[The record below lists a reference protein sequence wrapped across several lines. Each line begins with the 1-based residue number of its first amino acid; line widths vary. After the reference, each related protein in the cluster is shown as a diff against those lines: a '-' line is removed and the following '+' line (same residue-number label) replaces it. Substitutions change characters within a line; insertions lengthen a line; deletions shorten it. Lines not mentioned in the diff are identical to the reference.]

1 MEDEG
6 IPGATRSPWEI
17 PSPSVNRRTRT
28 PPIHTP
34 RGGSPLARFVGN
46 FAHTLDETG
55 RLILPSA
62 FRPKLAEG
70 AFITPLDHCL
80 AILPAEEFDR
90 MAARLESQVA
100 AGGVDVNALRHFASQ
115 ADEVTPDSQ
124 GRVRL
129 LPHLRELGGLDRNV
143 IVTGAL
149 RRIEIWSPERWNQLG
164 TAGADS
170 LTSAIERGHG
180 LG

>member
-1 MEDEG
+1 M
-6 IPGATRSPWEI
+6 
-17 PSPSVNRRTRT
+17 
-28 PPIHTP
+28 
-34 RGGSPLARFVGN
+34 ARFVGN
-46 FAHTLDETG
+46 FEHTLDEKG

-90 MAARLESQVA
+90 MADRLESQVA

-143 IVTGAL
+143 IVTGAPAHRDL
-149 RRIEIWSPERWNQLG
+149 VTGALEPARYRWCRV
-164 TAGADS
+164 ADF
-170 LTSAIERGHG
+170 GHRTRSRPRMRPDADI
-180 LG
+180 

>member
-1 MEDEG
+1 MEDKGDSRGDQEPMGDPESERHPTHQDAADSHTERGNANGPIRGQLRAHARREG
-6 IPGATRSPWEI
+6 STH
-17 PSPSVNRRTRT
+17 PS
-28 PPIHTP
+28 
-34 RGGSPLARFVGN
+34 
-46 FAHTLDETG
+46 
-55 RLILPSA
+55 SA

-90 MAARLESQVA
+90 MADRLESQVA

-129 LPHLRELGGLDRNV
+129 F
-143 IVTGAL
+143 
-149 RRIEIWSPERWNQLG
+149 RICGNSAG
-164 TAGADS
+164 STA
-170 LTSAIERGHG
+170 T
-180 LG
+180 

>member
-1 MEDEG
+1 M
-6 IPGATRSPWEI
+6 
-17 PSPSVNRRTRT
+17 
-28 PPIHTP
+28 
-34 RGGSPLARFVGN
+34 ARFVGN
-46 FAHTLDETG
+46 FEHTLDAKG

-90 MAARLESQVA
+90 MADRLEEQVA
-100 AGGVDVNALRHFASQ
+100 AGAVDVNALRHFASQ

-149 RRIEIWSPERWNQLG
+149 RRIVLWDPQRWNDLG
-164 TAGADS
+164 TAGGVLD
-170 LTSAIERGHG
+170 LGHRAG
-180 LG
+180 SRPGAAMTTPGAAMKTRRDG

>member
-1 MEDEG
+1 M
-6 IPGATRSPWEI
+6 
-17 PSPSVNRRTRT
+17 
-28 PPIHTP
+28 
-34 RGGSPLARFVGN
+34 ARFVGN
-46 FAHTLDETG
+46 FEHTLDDKG

-90 MAARLESQVA
+90 MADRLEAQVA
-100 AGGVDVNALRHFASQ
+100 TGEVDVNALRHFASQ

-129 LPHLRELGGLDRNV
+129 LPHLRELGGLDRHV

-149 RRIEIWSPERWNQLG
+149 RRIELWDPQRWNDLG
-164 TAGADS
+164 TAGAES

-180 LG
+180 LGPQAT